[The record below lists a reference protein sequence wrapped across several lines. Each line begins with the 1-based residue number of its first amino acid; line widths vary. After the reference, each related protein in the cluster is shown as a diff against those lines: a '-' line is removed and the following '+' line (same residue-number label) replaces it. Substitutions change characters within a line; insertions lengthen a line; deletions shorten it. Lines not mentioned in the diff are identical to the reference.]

1 MEGHTNTTT
10 EGKTLLS
17 GGVAHWSDN
26 QIHHHRPHR
35 QTSDIGG
42 KKMDNKITDEVWDL
56 VKSGFLVF
64 IAGAVFYV
72 TIYGLTALKTLVAAV
87 P

>member
-1 MEGHTNTTT
+1 
-10 EGKTLLS
+10 
-17 GGVAHWSDN
+17 
-26 QIHHHRPHR
+26 
-35 QTSDIGG
+35 
-42 KKMDNKITDEVWDL
+42 MDNKITDEVWDL